1 MPVEVKLRKGEAMEK
16 ALRRLKKKLD
26 REGVS
31 AISARKETL
40 KSRAKSSAARR
51 RWPLSTICSASVT
64 KTANSFYSKTGL
76 SSPVFFI
83 F

>member
-26 REGVS
+26 R
-31 AISARKETL
+31 SARKDTL